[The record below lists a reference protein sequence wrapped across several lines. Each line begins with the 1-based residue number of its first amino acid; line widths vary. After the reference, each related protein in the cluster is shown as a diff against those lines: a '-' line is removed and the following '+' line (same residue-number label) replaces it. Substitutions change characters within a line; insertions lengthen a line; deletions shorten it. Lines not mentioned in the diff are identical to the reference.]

1 MNELHFRL
9 EIVKEGLFKKW
20 EAQLNNDRPRRH
32 QECLEAINLT
42 GISFND
48 RKIASLIAEKFGYD
62 FKP

>member
-1 MNELHFRL
+1 MNELNFRL
-9 EIVKEGLFKKW
+9 ETVREGLATYW

-32 QECLEAINLT
+32 EDCLEAINLT

-48 RKIASLIAEKFGYD
+48 REIASLIARKFGYD